1 MDLDKVLKGLR
12 CCQVDSDG
20 DLEQCNQCP
29 YNSISIVV
37 QECRTELCKDALD
50 VISELREARA

>member
-12 CCQVDSDG
+12 CCQVDKDG
-20 DLEQCNQCP
+20 DLEMCERCP
-29 YNSISIVV
+29 YNKISIVV

-50 VISELREARA
+50 VISELMEARS